1 MSKKHIC
8 IQPRVCSL
16 KHIQRKREVT
26 AAKVIFKTYSV
37 ILFIAVNEKLR
48 VLENN
53 TWFFFKRC
61 IYFGKMC
68 ILGQMLIQTDMSRH
82 FSQDTEWQ
90 KTQDFLKCFTMQGDD
105 QSAFNAQVYSN
116 KQQ

>member
-1 MSKKHIC
+1 
-8 IQPRVCSL
+8 
-16 KHIQRKREVT
+16 
-26 AAKVIFKTYSV
+26 
-37 ILFIAVNEKLR
+37 
-48 VLENN
+48 
-53 TWFFFKRC
+53 
-61 IYFGKMC
+61 MC